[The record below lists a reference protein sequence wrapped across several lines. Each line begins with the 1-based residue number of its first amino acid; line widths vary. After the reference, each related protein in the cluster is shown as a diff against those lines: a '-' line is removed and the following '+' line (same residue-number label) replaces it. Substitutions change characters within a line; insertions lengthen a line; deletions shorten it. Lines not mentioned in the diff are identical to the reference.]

1 MLRGKSVFLRLID
14 KNDAI
19 LIFSWENDEEIKKV
33 TRIESSLSIQMI
45 DALIEEQMNVWD
57 SGQIRFIICKA
68 DTGAPLGTVDLY
80 EVNFNLF
87 TAVIGILIAR
97 ESDRNKGYG
106 REAIQLIHEYANNTL
121 GIKQISAK
129 IQKENA
135 RSIAFFNSTG
145 YVEKTD
151 IDMDKELRLFNW
163 KAGNA

>member
-14 KNDAI
+14 KNDTV

-87 TAVIGILIAR
+87 TAVIGILIAK

-106 REAIQLIHEYANNTL
+106 REAIQLIHEYASETL
-121 GIKQISAK
+121 GIRLITAK
-129 IQKENA
+129 IQKENKK
-135 RSIAFFNSTG
+135 SIAFFDSIG
-145 YVEKTD
+145 YVEKSE
-151 IDMDKELRLFNW
+151 IDMDKDERVFNW
-163 KAGNA
+163 KCA